1 MNRGLPRDQ
10 NTKDLLRLSQL
21 DDPYARLDLVPDSL
35 VSAVITHSHG
45 ELQSRIEGVLQLREA
60 LLQGDLPA
68 ESLTWPAAH
77 IQQQLNKTLHQLDL
91 PRFCREN
98 EEVVDALLADVL
110 LVIEEYQPSFL
121 KTKSVLALEYQ
132 KAELNRLREELS
144 SRKRK
149 RRKQPS
155 VQISAEK
162 LAELDALSE
171 VNGWISVLPAD
182 GLMIP
187 DVWHERLSI
196 WGELE
201 AVFCD
206 LQLVTSL
213 GFDLSKG
220 LFQSH
225 GWLNLVKLR
234 EILKTL
240 PQLQDVIRTIGRM
253 KSAEGA
259 PIVESILQPIRV
271 CRMRDREVKSP
282 LIPMET
288 RGVSRSDSI
297 SRMLPQEAAYLGH
310 PVLKGLWQAKRAE
323 HALLSYAVEGTEL
336 TAVEEECEELSEVQR
351 AGKKRNEE
359 RGPMIICLDTSGS
372 MRGTPENIAKALVLE
387 CLSVSAQEK
396 RGCYVYLFGSR
407 NEVKELELSPNE
419 QGLERLISFL
429 SMSFGGGT
437 DVEGPLQMALEKCKQ
452 TQWERADILLVT
464 DGEFACPDNLI
475 SKIKR
480 RKKSHALQVHGVLI
494 GDRSRAMERLCD
506 PLHKFSDWLEL
517 AP

>member
-1 MNRGLPRDQ
+1 MLSRFD
-10 NTKDLLRLSQL
+10 DAYSQL
-21 DDPYARLDLVPDSL
+21 DLLPEALLPTV
-35 VSAVITHSHG
+35 VTHPHG
-45 ELQSRIEGVLQLREA
+45 EFQSRVEGVLQLRHA
-60 LLQGDLPA
+60 LLLGKLPT
-68 ESLTWPAAH
+68 ESLPWPAVP
-77 IQQQLNKTLHQLDL
+77 IQQQLNKTLRQLDL

-110 LVIEEYQPSFL
+110 LTIEELQPSFL
-121 KTKSVLALEYQ
+121 KTKLVLALEYQ
-132 KAELNRLREELS
+132 KAELNRLKEELS

-155 VQISAEK
+155 VKIPAEK

-171 VNGWISVLPAD
+171 VKGWISFLSAE
-182 GLMIP
+182 GLRVP

-201 AVFCD
+201 AVFRD

-234 EILKTL
+234 EVLKTL

-253 KSAEGA
+253 KSADGA
-259 PIVESILQPIRV
+259 LIVESILQAIRV
-271 CRMRDREVKSP
+271 SRMRDREIKSP

-288 RGVSRSDSI
+288 RGVTRSDSI

-310 PVLKGLWQAKRAE
+310 PVLKGLWHARRAE

-336 TAVEEECEELSEVQR
+336 EAVEEEQEVLSEVQR
-351 AGKKRNEE
+351 VGKKRNEE

-372 MRGTPENIAKALVLE
+372 MRGTPENVAKALVLE

-452 TQWERADILLVT
+452 KQWERADILLVT
-464 DGEFACPDNLI
+464 DGEFACPDNLV

-480 RKKSHALQVHGVLI
+480 RKKSHALAVHGVLI
-494 GDRSRAMERLCD
+494 GEHSQVMERLCD
-506 PLHKFSDWLEL
+506 PLHMFSDWLEL

>member
-21 DDPYARLDLVPDSL
+21 DDPYARLDLVPNSL
-35 VSAVITHSHG
+35 ISAVITHSHG
-45 ELQSRIEGVLQLREA
+45 ELQNRIEGVLQLREA

-68 ESLTWPAAH
+68 ESLTWPAMP

-91 PRFCREN
+91 PRFCRDN
-98 EEVVDALLADVL
+98 EVVVDALLADVL
-110 LVIEEYQPSFL
+110 LAIEGYQPSFL
-121 KTKSVLALEYQ
+121 KTKAALALEYQ
-132 KAELNRLREELS
+132 KAELNRLKEELS

-149 RRKQPS
+149 RRKQPNFK
-155 VQISAEK
+155 ISAEK
-162 LAELDALSE
+162 LAELDALAE
-171 VNGWISVLPAD
+171 VNGWICALPAD
-182 GLMIP
+182 GFTIP
-187 DVWHERLSI
+187 YIWQERLSI
-196 WGELE
+196 WCELE
-201 AVFCD
+201 AVFRD

-234 EILKTL
+234 EVLKTL

-259 PIVESILQPIRV
+259 LIVESILQSIRV
-271 CRMRDREVKSP
+271 SQIRDREVKSP

-288 RGVSRSDSI
+288 RGVTRSDSI

-310 PVLKGLWQAKRAE
+310 PVLKGLWHARRAE

-336 TAVEEECEELSEVQR
+336 ETFEEEREELSEVQR

-396 RGCYVYLFGSR
+396 RDCYVYLFGSR

-452 TQWERADILLVT
+452 TEWERADILLVT
-464 DGEFACPDNLI
+464 DGEFGCPDSLI
-475 SKIKR
+475 SNVKS
-480 RKKSHALQVHGVLI
+480 RKQDYALGMHGILI
-494 GDRSRAMERLCD
+494 GSNSWAMETLCD
-506 PLHKFSDWLEL
+506 PLYIFTDWLEL